1 MTNSHSEML
10 FKGGLPSSTGFS
22 EKEAINALY
31 PLMLNNIKNVGKK
44 GIRES
49 LTGPIERGD
58 SETIIRHMN
67 CLNQEDKELYK
78 LLSKKLVNIAK
89 EKNKDRNYS
98 NLEKI
103 IGEK

>member
-1 MTNSHSEML
+1 MSEYL
-10 FKGGLPSSTGFS
+10 LKIKEYIEGFGNKAQIISWENKAMYHLASVVVSNHVIALAALGNELLIKCGIS

-58 SETIIRHMN
+58 SETI
-67 CLNQEDKELYK
+67 K
-78 LLSKKLVNIAK
+78 
-89 EKNKDRNYS
+89 
-98 NLEKI
+98 
-103 IGEK
+103 GT